1 MLWLFYFNYK
11 FFWGILILIVFLNFS
26 FIDEIF
32 GKSLKV
38 LKNYLLYNGKFL
50 FVVIVKNIK

>member
-32 GKSLKV
+32 GKSLKI

>member
-50 FVVIVKNIK
+50 FVVIFKNIK